1 MTMKTLREIK
11 KESLRQQLIDVAF
24 DLFKKKG
31 FDNVTINEI
40 TDIVG
45 ISQRSFFRYF
55 PTKEALVLHDQPRRD
70 ELIRSILTA
79 GGDAI
84 PPFERIKHCI
94 ALVGTDYQNNRDV
107 VLAELSIVAGSPYLK
122 AIDLSYD
129 LQLEALFVQ
138 CLRTYRGRQYLARR
152 QAMLAG
158 SALFGVLRVL
168 VWEWIGRGAKHSPQG
183 AIRDGIRFV
192 DGLACSFQPVERT
205 PRTAVARGG
214 KSIENQAEST

>member
-1 MTMKTLREIK
+1 MTAKTPRERK
-11 KESLRQQLIDVAF
+11 RESLREQLIEVSTS
-24 DLFKKKG
+24 LFLQKG

-40 TDIVG
+40 AEAVG

-55 PTKEALVLHDQPRRD
+55 PTKEALVFHDQPRRD

-94 ALVGTDYQNNRDV
+94 ALVGADYQHNRDV
-107 VLAELSIVAGSPYLK
+107 VLAELSIVAGSAYLK
-122 AIDLSYD
+122 AIDLAYD
-129 LQLEALFVQ
+129 ARLEAVFVQ

-152 QAMLAG
+152 QALMAG

-168 VWEWIGRGAKHSPQG
+168 VWEWIGKGAKPSTQG
-183 AIRDGIRFV
+183 SIRDGIKFV
-192 DGLACSFQPVERT
+192 DGLATAFQPGK
-205 PRTAVARGG
+205 PARG
-214 KSIENQAEST
+214 NSTSSDDRKAP

>member
-1 MTMKTLREIK
+1 MPIKTLREIK
-11 KESLRQQLIDVAF
+11 KESLRQQLIDVST
-24 DLFKKKG
+24 DLFLKKG

-55 PTKEALVLHDQPRRD
+55 PTKEALVFHDQPRRD

-94 ALVGTDYQNNRDV
+94 ALVGADYQRNHDT

-129 LQLEALFVQ
+129 ARLEALFVQ

-152 QAMLAG
+152 QALMAG

-168 VWEWIGRGAKHSPQG
+168 VWEWIGKGAKHSPQG
-183 AIRDGIRFV
+183 AIRDGISFV
-192 DGLACSFQPVERT
+192 DGIACSFQPVKRT
-205 PRTAVARGG
+205 PRTAFAPGG
-214 KSIENQAEST
+214 KPTADQTEST